1 MEIRKITAEN
11 AADLLLPNEP
21 FSQSGQFVPSLKDG
35 VWDYEVRLY
44 ETPKSMVFPPE
55 NYDQETIQKEGF
67 ALAAYEGSTCVG
79 LAIFK
84 DAFFRYMHLYDL
96 KVSAVCR
103 NKGVGKALIDAG
115 LTEAVLRNYRGIYL
129 QAQDDNL
136 GACLFYLKCGFR
148 IGGFDN
154 RVYAGTSQAHKAD
167 ILFYLDKEETL

>member
-11 AADLLLPNEP
+11 ATDLLLPNDP
-21 FSQSGQFVPSLKDG
+21 FSQPGQFVPSLKDG

-44 ETPKSMVFPPE
+44 DAPKSMVFPPE
-55 NYDQETIQKEGF
+55 NYDLETVDKEGF
-67 ALAAYEGSTCVG
+67 ALAAYEDGVCVG

-96 KVSAVCR
+96 KVSAASR
-103 NKGVGKALIDAG
+103 GKGAGKALLEAG
-115 LTEAVLRNYRGIYL
+115 LAEAAARNYRGIYL

-136 GACLFYLKCGFR
+136 GACLFYLKCGFQ

-154 RVYAGTSQAHKAD
+154 RLYGGTSQAHKAD
-167 ILFYLDKEETL
+167 ILFYLDKEDAQ